1 MRFYDPGMEDWVP
14 CVSPEGRFLLER
26 PGWWEVE
33 KEQGALVLLAPDTGT
48 GFRAQVV
55 LAREPGILDVALE
68 QVTGDRLDQLSGA
81 LDDFQL
87 IDQAP
92 AVLSSQPAQRVLIAC
107 REHSLSVT
115 IEQWWAI
122 TPSGV
127 LSVSAVAPTME
138 YDAFADVFAHV
149 AATLQVTERD

>member
-1 MRFYDPGMEDWVP
+1 VRFYDPGMEDWVP

-26 PGWWEVE
+26 PGWWEVS
-33 KEQGALVLLAPDTGT
+33 KDQGALVLVAPDTGA

-55 LAREPGILDVALE
+55 LAREPGVPEAPLE

-87 IDQAP
+87 IDRAP
-92 AVLSSQPAQRVLIAC
+92 AVLSSKPAQRVLIAC

-115 IEQWWAI
+115 IEQWWAV

-149 AATLQVTERD
+149 AATLQVTEHD